1 MGEVILMPSI
11 LFTLYQH
18 YGQKSLSPSVEL
30 DTVWQLLGELET
42 RQPDEKPALLATQEY
57 LLSAVK
63 RAEAEGF
70 SVGFRTAMLLW
81 WECDQAA
88 SS

>member
-1 MGEVILMPSI
+1 MPSI

-70 SVGFRTAMLLW
+70 SVNGCAG
-81 WECDQAA
+81 
-88 SS
+88 SSWFWHSNA

>member
-1 MGEVILMPSI
+1 MPSI
-11 LFTLYQH
+11 LFTLYQQ
-18 YGQKSLSPSVEL
+18 YGRKSLSPSVEL
-30 DTVWQLLGELET
+30 DTVWQLLGELEK
-42 RQPDEKPALLATQEY
+42 RHPAEKSALLAAQDH

-81 WECDQAA
+81 RECDQAA
-88 SS
+88 PS